1 MYSNRLVV
9 LSAAAAAV
17 VFGLVMTAP
26 LDGALPEVAP
36 VDLQLDGPGQN
47 IDDPCF
53 WVNPVDPGKSL
64 LFSTAKDSGLVE
76 VWNASNGQFVSA
88 IPGFGK
94 PNNCAVSGNL
104 LLTTDATRGDIKVHH
119 LPDLTLVRTIGDGMG
134 KPQGI
139 DVSHPASGPPLVY
152 VTDAGDASVRVYDLD
167 SGVMV
172 RSFPTGFGLAIEPI
186 VVDDRYQRV
195 FVAREEHNNAHGFG
209 VFTPEGQLIAEYH
222 ADVFTYDT
230 EGLALYVCGDGGY
243 LIAADQDPQ
252 RTQFEVFDR
261 VTLEHIG
268 TFNLKD
274 TSAHYTNATDGLDI
288 LQTPIPGFP
297 NGVLAACDGCG
308 SSMPEEMDAISWDKI
323 ADVMGLDICPNGLP
337 PDCQTTPCVRRITPV
352 ADATLSSADPT
363 VNFGSDPLLVADRSP
378 TTHALLRFDVPDLR
392 GLDVLE
398 AKLRLTALD
407 GPVSG
412 SDHGGDLYATTSNW
426 SESTVTYSTRPLAKG
441 ARIGV
446 AGAVTSGQHVDF
458 DVRSALK
465 PGGGLHDFL
474 LTSTSLNRAE
484 YRSREAGQSPPALL
498 LKVRQSNAPV
508 ITITRPA
515 EGDRLPRG
523 VPTSLDAT
531 AQDPEDG
538 DVSAQIA
545 WHSDRDGNLG
555 TGPHVTP
562 TFTTPGAHTI
572 TADVTDSSGLH
583 SIATVG
589 VVVNAPPA
597 VTITAPAD
605 KTSVGGGTLLT
616 FTATASSAQGG
627 DLGANLL
634 WTSDRSGTLGMGASI
649 SLALAAGVH
658 HVTAAVHDATGS
670 LGSAQITVTVVPSS
684 PVVLIVG
691 PAAGTV
697 VTTTQAVALQASAT
711 DFVDGDIS
719 ASIKWTSDRQKGTLA
734 TGGNVSVTGLVAGT
748 HVLTATAT
756 DSSKLK
762 GQAQVSITV
771 VPGAVS
777 AVAVGDAYVDAA
789 APTTNFGAAKVLQL
803 GGTPEAVSYM
813 RFLVTGTAGL
823 DIESVTL
830 QLQVST
836 ASGAPSDGG
845 GAVYKIADTGW
856 DERSITYA
864 TRPPI
869 DGAPLA
875 SHGPVAKG
883 EVVTFDVTSAVT
895 GNGPI
900 VLAMTSASA
909 DAAKYN
915 SREASS
921 GRPTLLVK
929 LRARGGPDLPPNVAI
944 TAPADGIVVL
954 PGTPVTLTAAATD
967 GVDGDLSGSVQWTSD
982 LSGPLGTGSPLAL
995 SGLSVGTHHV
1005 RATATDSFGQS
1016 STADMMLYVDAAPTV
1031 EILAPASGTTL
1042 VVGER
1047 LGLGG
1052 RASDTEDGDRSA
1064 AIHWSSSLDGPL
1076 GTGAALSV
1084 ATLSPGT
1091 HAITASVSDH
1101 RGRTALAT
1109 VSVSVSSA
1117 TLTVPVVADAA
1128 IYDFGPDTNY
1138 GTALFLYGDTD
1149 TPKAQSFMRFQV
1161 TGTSGLK
1168 VKHAVLRM
1176 TVYWYPTSGSVA
1188 GGLIRSV
1195 SNNTWNEK
1203 TITFNHHP
1211 VVDGPVLASA
1221 GVVQPGQAVD
1231 FDVTAAVHGDGPV
1244 SFSLVPTVSDAVLYA
1259 SREEPSGGAPQLILT
1274 LGTSATSLPPTVQI
1288 VTPTA
1293 DTLTAFG
1300 SPLTLTATATDPESG
1315 DLSSRVQWSSD
1326 RDGLL
1331 GTGGTIVTH
1340 TLSTGAHLIT
1350 ARATDDS
1357 GAAAATTVSIYVRP
1371 GSLVVPPVADAT
1383 VGADTPAKNSGRTA
1397 YLTVESSPEHSS
1409 YLRFVVNGWG
1419 PQPPDHAV
1427 LRLTVGSRVSD
1438 GGPIGGTLRAIPD
1451 DGWTELGI
1459 TYANR
1464 PAVGGPSLV
1473 EIGAVTPGQVL
1484 DLDVGG
1490 VVRGDGTYVLA
1501 LTSTSTNAVAYAS
1514 REGAAGPVLVLTSD
1528 APAMGPPV
1536 VAISAPSNGTS
1547 VGFGLPLVLTGTA
1560 ADPED
1565 GDLSSA
1571 IAWSSDRDGALGK
1584 GGSLTVS
1591 SLALGTHVITARAT
1605 DTSGAVATA
1614 TVTVTVTGG
1623 TLTFAAAA
1631 DATVKAD
1638 APGIK
1643 FGTSATLQADS
1654 APARRAYIRFVVRG
1668 VGNATV
1674 MHASLRLTVSTEA
1687 SSGSAAGGDLHRIT
1701 TTAWQ
1706 ESGITFTNSPPVD
1719 GPVLLAIGPVAE
1731 GQVVDLDVTSAV
1743 AGDGTYDFAIDTHV
1757 ADRVAYV
1764 ARDAGAAGPQLVL
1777 SVR

>member
-1 MYSNRLVV
+1 MYSNRLIV
-9 LSAAAAAV
+9 LSAAAAAIL
-17 VFGLVMTAP
+17 FGLVISAP
-26 LDGALPEVAP
+26 LDGALPEVSP

-53 WVNPVDPGKSL
+53 WVNPSDPAQTL

-76 VWNASNGQFVSA
+76 VWKAANGQFVSA
-88 IPGFGK
+88 IPGFGR

-104 LLTTDATRGDIKVHH
+104 LLTTDATQGNVKVHH
-119 LPDLTLVRTIGDGMG
+119 LPDLALVRTIGGDMG

-139 DVSHPASGPPLVY
+139 DVSHPASGAPLVY
-152 VTDAGDASVRVYDLD
+152 VTDASDASVHVYDLG
-167 SGVMV
+167 SGNLV
-172 RSFPTGFGLAIEPI
+172 RRFPTGFGLAIEPI
-186 VVDDRYQRV
+186 VVDDRYQRI
-195 FVAREEHNNAHGFG
+195 FVAREEGNNAHGFG
-209 VFTPEGQLIAEYH
+209 VFTPEGQLVSEYH
-222 ADVFTYDT
+222 ADVFAHDT
-230 EGLALYVCGDGGY
+230 EGMALYVCGDGGY
-243 LIAADQDPQ
+243 LIAADQDPT

-261 VTLEHIG
+261 VSLEHIG

-274 TSAHYTNATDGLDI
+274 TSGHYTNETDGLDI

-308 SSMPEEMDAISWDKI
+308 SSVPEEMDAISWDKI

-363 VNFGSDPLLVADRSP
+363 VNFGSDPLLSVDRSP

-392 GLDVLE
+392 GLDVIE

-426 SESTVTYSTRPLAKG
+426 NEGTVTYSTRPLAKG
-441 ARIGV
+441 ARIAV

-465 PGGGLHDFL
+465 PGGGLHDFI
-474 LTSTSLNRAE
+474 LTSTSLNRTE

-508 ITITRPA
+508 VTITNPV

-562 TFTTPGAHTI
+562 TFVTPGAHTI

-605 KTSVGGGTLLT
+605 KTSLTGGTLLT
-616 FTATASSAQGG
+616 FTATASSAQGA
-627 DLGANLL
+627 DLGANVL

-649 SLALAAGVH
+649 SVALAPGVH
-658 HVTAAVHDATGS
+658 HVTAAARDATGS
-670 LGSAQITVTVVPSS
+670 LGSAQITVTVVATS
-684 PVVLIVG
+684 PVVLIIG

-697 VTTTQAVALQASAT
+697 VTTTQEVAFQASAT

-734 TGGNVSVTGLVAGT
+734 TGGNVTVTGLVAGT

-756 DSSKLK
+756 DSNKLK
-762 GQAQVSITV
+762 GQASVTITV
-771 VPGAVS
+771 VSGAVS
-777 AVAVGDAYVDAA
+777 VVAVADAYVDAST
-789 APTTNFGAAKVLQL
+789 PTTNLGAAKTLEL
-803 GGTPEAVSYM
+803 GSTPEQVSYM
-813 RFLVTGTAGL
+813 RFVVTGTAGL
-823 DIESVTL
+823 DIESATL

-836 ASGAPSDGG
+836 ARGAPADAG

-856 DERSITYA
+856 DERTITYA
-864 TRPPI
+864 TRPTV

-875 SHGPVAKG
+875 SRGAVAKG
-883 EVVTFDVTSAVT
+883 EAVEFDVTSAVT
-895 GNGPI
+895 GNGPV

-909 DAAKYN
+909 DPVKYN

-929 LRARGGPDLPPNVAI
+929 VRSRGGPDLPPNLAI
-944 TAPADGIVVL
+944 TAPADGTAIL

-995 SGLSVGTHHV
+995 SGLPVGTHHI

-1016 STADMMLYVDAAPTV
+1016 SVADMVLYVDAAPTV
-1031 EILAPASGTTL
+1031 EILAPASGAVL

-1052 RASDTEDGDRSA
+1052 RASDTEDGDRSG

-1076 GTGAALSV
+1076 GTGATLSV
-1084 ATLSPGT
+1084 STLSPGT

-1101 RGRTALAT
+1101 RGRTAVASRSVT
-1109 VSVSVSSA
+1109 VVPS
-1117 TLTVPVVADAA
+1117 TLTMPVVADSA

-1138 GTALFLYGDTD
+1138 GTGLFLYGDTD
-1149 TPKAQSFMRFQV
+1149 TPRAQSFMRFLV
-1161 TGTSGLK
+1161 AGTAGLK
-1168 VKHAVLRM
+1168 VRHAVLRM

-1188 GGLIRSV
+1188 GGTIHSV
-1195 SNNTWNEK
+1195 ADNGWNER

-1211 VVDGPVLASA
+1211 AVDAPILASA
-1221 GVVQPGQAVD
+1221 GVVAPGQTVD
-1231 FDVTAAVHGDGPV
+1231 FDVTSAVHGDGPV
-1244 SFSLVPTVSDAVLYA
+1244 SLALVPTVSDAVLYA

-1274 LGTSATSLPPTVQI
+1274 LGTNATSLPPTVQI

-1293 DTLTAFG
+1293 NTLTAFG

-1315 DLSSRVQWSSD
+1315 NVSSSVQWSSD

-1331 GTGGTIVTH
+1331 GTGGTIVVH
-1340 TLSTGAHLIT
+1340 TLSTGAHRIT
-1350 ARATDDS
+1350 ARATDDT
-1357 GAAAATTVSIYVRP
+1357 GAAATATVSIYVRP

-1397 YLTVESSPEHSS
+1397 YLTVESTPEQAA

-1427 LRLTVGSRVSD
+1427 LRLTVGGRASD
-1438 GGPIGGTLRAIPD
+1438 GGPIGGSLRSVAD

-1464 PAVGGPSLV
+1464 PAVGGPSLAD
-1473 EIGAVTPGQVL
+1473 IGAVTPGQVV
-1484 DLDVGG
+1484 DLDVGS
-1490 VVRGDGTYVLA
+1490 VVHGDGTYVLA
-1501 LTSTSTNAVAYAS
+1501 LTSTSTNAVAYSS
-1514 REGAAGPVLVLTSD
+1514 REGTAGPVLMLTSN

-1536 VAISAPSNGTS
+1536 VGISAPSNGTS
-1547 VGFGLPLVLTGTA
+1547 IAFGAPLVLAGTA
-1560 ADPED
+1560 TDPEE
-1565 GDLSSA
+1565 GDLSSK
-1571 IAWSSDRDGALGK
+1571 IAWSSDRDGALGT
-1584 GGSLTVS
+1584 GATLTVS

-1605 DTSGAVATA
+1605 DTTGASGTA
-1614 TVTVTVTGG
+1614 TVSVTVTGG
-1623 TLTFAAAA
+1623 TLAFAAAA

-1638 APGIK
+1638 APGVK
-1643 FGTSATLQADS
+1643 FGTSASLQADS
-1654 APARRAYIRFVVRG
+1654 APARRAYVRFVVHG

-1674 MHASLRLTVSTEA
+1674 LHASLRLTVSTEISA
-1687 SSGSAAGGDLHRIT
+1687 GSVAGGDLHRIT

-1719 GPVLLAIGPVAE
+1719 GPVLQSIGTVAE

-1743 AGDGTYDFAIDTHV
+1743 TGDGTYDFAVDTHV

-1764 ARDAGAAGPQLVL
+1764 AREGGAAGPQLVL